1 MGAAVPVVSSGPE
14 AVGDGVHRRAPPR
27 GQALSKHNH
36 AVCRWKVAISL
47 VLQISKECEGAKG
60 GRVFDF

>member
-14 AVGDGVHRRAPPR
+14 AVGDVCATGPLCVA
-27 GQALSKHNH
+27 KHFPSTTMP
-36 AVCRWKVAISL
+36 CVAGKL
-47 VLQISKECEGAKG
+47 LFPLFLQISKECEGAKG